1 MINEKTVYED
11 YKYSMQDV
19 GNLYLGAKYTF
30 SEILQDETIY
40 FKYRMLVNQH
50 ILKEADPEDSLETHF
65 YYLSPDS
72 FLVSLYKQTKT
83 KIKVSILETK
93 KGLFQK
99 AGKRVYTTKVFP
111 VEKLVAIPVTEK
123 EKLGIVIQEISMS
136 KFALMTI

>member
-30 SEILQDETIY
+30 SEILKDETIY

-72 FLVSLYKQTKT
+72 FLVSMYKQTKT
-83 KIKVSILETK
+83 KIKVSILETR

-99 AGKRVYTTKVFP
+99 TGKRVYTTKVFP

-123 EKLGIVIQEISMS
+123 EKLGMVIQEISMS